1 MICCFNRKTVTI
13 DNTFS
18 SQGLIVSATPLIQ
31 LWFLSLAQLDDSD
44 NLTENMKCCLSE
56 DEQSKVARYR
66 QPESRTKALYVRS
79 LLRTVLSQYA
89 PIAPDEWQFEYGKNG
104 KPALITSQRIDT
116 GIEFNISHS
125 GDYLLIGV
133 VIANNGT
140 LQLGVDIEHTRPSTN
155 IDPILNHYFSDQEA
169 SALLT
174 LPRSQ
179 QRQRFF
185 DLWALKESYIKATGQ
200 GLAKS
205 LKSFG
210 FDLTMAK
217 KEWLPIQ
224 TTKSEPSLGQHE
236 QYKEVEFYRGITP
249 YFIENKESSLASQ
262 PSNQPDWQS
271 CLGRLNE
278 QYRFAVT
285 LGNGT
290 KPMKLN
296 ATLID
301 PIHLLLSA
309 NNH

>member
-1 MICCFNRKTVTI
+1 M
-13 DNTFS
+13 
-18 SQGLIVSATPLIQ
+18 SATPPIQ
-31 LWFLSLAQLDDSD
+31 LWFFSLTQLDDGDS
-44 NLTENMKCCLSE
+44 LTENMKCWLSK
-56 DEQSKVARYR
+56 DELSKVARYR
-66 QPESRTKALYVRS
+66 QHESRTKALYVRS
-79 LLRTVLSQYA
+79 LLRVVLSQYA

-104 KPALITSQRIDT
+104 KPALITSQRTQT

-133 VIANNGT
+133 IVAKNET
-140 LQLGVDIEHTRPSTN
+140 LQLGVDVEHARTSTN
-155 IDPILNHYFSDQEA
+155 IDPILNHYFSNQEA
-169 SALLT
+169 CALLA

-217 KEWLPIQ
+217 KEWLLIQ
-224 TTKSEPSLGQHE
+224 TTKSTPSLDQNE
-236 QYKEVEFYRGITP
+236 QYQKVEFYSGIATF
-249 YFIENKESSLASQ
+249 FIENRESSLVSQ

-285 LGNGT
+285 LGNDT
-290 KPMKLN
+290 KPMKLS
-296 ATLID
+296 AILID
-301 PIHLLLSA
+301 PIQLLQSTNSHGL
-309 NNH
+309 N